1 MFSTILVTAANGK
14 ERFFRLVS
22 SKPELLHLWDSIVI
36 IGIRSHQAIPHSFNG
51 SSRQIQ
57 TLSYVL
63 CVVRPFFYFLKPP
76 TQSFL
81 TAMYQKNQA
90 VEAYYDDG
98 WYGGIIHKLNDDGTF
113 VVHFDDG
120 DVADDIRLDE
130 IRLPQNGT
138 EGNNGFE
145 EDDDDDPFGDEIK
158 PQRKTIVSS
167 ILLTCP

>member
-1 MFSTILVTAANGK
+1 LEYVRIKPYHTALTAVLGKFKPCRVCCVQFARFSIFESL
-14 ERFFRLVS
+14 RL
-22 SKPELLHLWDSIVI
+22 
-36 IGIRSHQAIPHSFNG
+36 SH
-51 SSRQIQ
+51 
-57 TLSYVL
+57 
-63 CVVRPFFYFLKPP
+63 
-76 TQSFL
+76 FL